1 MNKEKLIKE
10 IKFHCE
16 QSKKNLLNFH
26 LQNENISEEV
36 ADIIKDSFKMLELN
50 LISSINNAE

>member
-16 QSKKNLLNFH
+16 QSKKNLLTFH
-26 LQNENISEEV
+26 LQDKNISEEV
-36 ADIIKDSFKMLELN
+36 ASIIKDSFKMLELN
-50 LISSINNAE
+50 LISSINNAD